1 VTVLEYN
8 KTFMHQKTMVVDG
21 LWVSIGTTN
30 FDNRSF
36 AHNEETSVCI
46 RDAGLAAFMEQT
58 FRSDMRACDR
68 VELETWQR
76 RGLLTKSL
84 EAVASLLEDQV

>member
-1 VTVLEYN
+1 ML
-8 KTFMHQKTMVVDG
+8 HQKTMVVDG
-21 LWVSIGTTN
+21 QWVHIGTTN

-46 RDAGLAAFMEQT
+46 KNDELAASMEQT
-58 FRSDMRACDR
+58 FRRDMRACDR
-68 VELETWQR
+68 VELEAWQK

-84 EAVASLLEDQV
+84 EAIASLLEAQV